1 MPQEAV
7 VIEPKGPP
15 VAAQRPARRRPEKPA
30 EEEPV
35 VRYFLAGKDS
45 QGGSPSLAR
54 ELGSE
59 NEALIE
65 SLKTGLSFYAVSE
78 YRAVPDVAGKAPR
91 IRKQA
96 VQKIETR
103 DERRETSSK

>member
-1 MPQEAV
+1 MAQEAV
-7 VIEPKGPP
+7 VMEPKA
-15 VAAQRPARRRPEKPA
+15 VAAQRAARRRVEKPA

-35 VRYFLAGKDS
+35 VRYFLAGKDL

-54 ELGSE
+54 ELANE

-78 YRAVPDVAGKAPR
+78 YRAVPDVAGKAPL
-91 IRKQA
+91 IRKKPVRKA
-96 VQKIETR
+96 ETR
-103 DERRETSSK
+103 DERRETTSK

>member
-7 VIEPKGPP
+7 VTDPKVPP
-15 VAAQRPARRRPEKPA
+15 VAAQRLTRRRPEKPA

-35 VRYFLAGKDS
+35 FRYFLAGKDS
-45 QGGSPSLAR
+45 QGGNPSLAR
-54 ELGSE
+54 ELANE

-78 YRAVPDVAGKAPR
+78 YRAVPDVAGKAPL
-91 IRKQA
+91 IRKKA
-96 VQKIETR
+96 MTR
-103 DERRETSSK
+103 GS

>member
-7 VIEPKGPP
+7 GTDPKAPP
-15 VAAQRPARRRPEKPA
+15 VASQRPARRRPEKPA
-30 EEEPV
+30 EEDPI
-35 VRYFLAGKDS
+35 VRYFLGGKDS

-54 ELGSE
+54 ELANE

-91 IRKQA
+91 IRKKA
-96 VQKIETR
+96 VIR
-103 DERRETSSK
+103 GS

>member
-7 VIEPKGPP
+7 VMEPKAPP
-15 VAAQRPARRRPEKPA
+15 VAAQRPARRRIEKPA
-30 EEEPV
+30 EEEPA

-45 QGGSPSLAR
+45 QGGSPSLSR

-65 SLKTGLSFYAVSE
+65 SLKTGLSFFAVAE
-78 YRAVPDVAGKAPR
+78 YRAVPDVAGKAPL
-91 IRKQA
+91 IRKQT
-96 VQKIETR
+96 VKRQ
-103 DERRETSSK
+103 